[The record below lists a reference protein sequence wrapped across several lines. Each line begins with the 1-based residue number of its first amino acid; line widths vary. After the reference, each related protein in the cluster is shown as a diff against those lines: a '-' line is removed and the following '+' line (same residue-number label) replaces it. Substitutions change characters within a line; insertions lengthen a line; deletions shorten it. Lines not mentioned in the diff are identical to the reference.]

1 MRFLARAKKTTTRLS
16 FASASYWIAICLA
29 LVLCAPA
36 LSACDARDG
45 GEEGS
50 ASSAAG
56 GVPPA
61 AELDSSAAVDFEYTN
76 NVEHRDV
83 TLANRSRDSFDE
95 AAYEAA
101 LQEFRGAID
110 GDDESALLNAYEGLE
125 GVFAD
130 LSSDCAL
137 AGFDS
142 ACAGFDENAASAYA
156 AKQAAYDGH
165 YQECAQAF
173 MDALES
179 KHGEAFRAHIG
190 EGFSSVLDNS
200 STMSSESAALRA
212 TRDNLASKY
221 STLVSQDASD
231 AELKRLYVEL
241 VNANNAWARSL
252 GYENYVECVFATEYG
267 RDYTM
272 AEIEAAQD
280 EVAREFVPVYQGY
293 VSSVMGD
300 DIDGAFDALDESE
313 ETLMANARLCVACV
327 SPALTESFDHL
338 VRNGLYDI
346 SASEVKVRNGYTAEM
361 PSFNDG
367 CIFVNSNSEVA
378 DCATI
383 VHEFGHFNH
392 MYRVHAN
399 AFMPNT
405 VVDVQEIMSQGL
417 ELLCYDH
424 YDVLCPG
431 YGDALREYVLF
442 DKLVAVREGFAINEA
457 EMRIYREPD
466 LTVDKVD
473 AIWAEVYEK
482 YSWPADENEW
492 LSTSHLFTSPF
503 YYAAYGTSALASLD
517 LFAESRSDYAA
528 AVGTYLRLS
537 ELAPETAYCQALKA
551 VDLPNYL
558 EKGQVTAFS
567 IRLANALGV

>member
-1 MRFLARAKKTTTRLS
+1 MYSSIPKGKTAAWFRSAPKRFW
-16 FASASYWIAICLA
+16 FAGVLILA
-29 LVLCAPA
+29 LCVPVVSACSAGGNGEGEAGGTATGKGSSAPVEFEYGNEVEHWNVA
-36 LSACDARDG
+36 LSD
-45 GEEGS
+45 
-50 ASSAAG
+50 
-56 GVPPA
+56 
-61 AELDSSAAVDFEYTN
+61 
-76 NVEHRDV
+76 
-83 TLANRSRDSFDE
+83 RSRDSFDE
-95 AAYEAA
+95 AAYNAA
-101 LQEFRGAID
+101 FQEFRAAIE
-110 GDDESALLNAYEGLE
+110 GDDALALLGAYDELGRL
-125 GVFAD
+125 FAD
-130 LSSDCAL
+130 LSSDRAL
-137 AGFDS
+137 ANFDQ
-142 ACAGFDENAASAYA
+142 ACASSDEAAVSAYA
-156 AKQAAYDGH
+156 AKQAAYDSH
-165 YQECAQAF
+165 YQECAHAF
-173 MDALES
+173 KDALES

-190 EGFSSVLDNS
+190 EGFSSVLENS
-200 STMSSESAALRA
+200 SAASSESAVLRA
-212 TRDNLASKY
+212 KRDDLAGQY
-221 STLVSQDASD
+221 SALVAQDASD

-252 GYENYVECVFATEYG
+252 GYENYVEYVFATEYG

-280 EVAREFVPVYQGY
+280 EVASEFVPVYQSY
-293 VSSVMGD
+293 VANVMGD

-313 ETLMANARLCVACV
+313 GSLMANARACVACV
-327 SPALTESFDHL
+327 SPALGESFDHL
-338 VRNGLYDI
+338 VDNGLYDI
-346 SASEVKVRNGYTAEM
+346 SASEAKIRNSYTAEM
-361 PSFNDG
+361 AAYNDG
-367 CIFVNSNSEVA
+367 CIFVNPDSEVA
-378 DCATI
+378 DCAAI

-392 MYRVHAN
+392 MYRVRSN

-424 YDVLCPG
+424 FDVLCPG

-537 ELAPETAYCQALKA
+537 ELAPETTYCQALEA
-551 VDLPNYL
+551 VGLPNYL

>member
-457 EMRIYREPD
+457 ETRIYCEPD

-503 YYAAYGTSALASLD
+503 YYAAYGTSALAALD
-517 LFAESRSDYAA
+517 LFAESRNDYAA
-528 AVGTYLRLS
+528 AVDAYLRLS
-537 ELAPETAYCQALKA
+537 EVTPETTYCQALREA
-551 VDLPNYL
+551 GLPNYL

>member
-1 MRFLARAKKTTTRLS
+1 MYSAILEGKAATWFRAARMRS
-16 FASASYWIAICLA
+16 WFAAVLILA
-29 LVLCAPA
+29 LCALA
-36 LSACDARDG
+36 LSACGSGGNGG
-45 GEEGS
+45 GEAGCNATGEGS
-50 ASSAAG
+50 SAP
-56 GVPPA
+56 V
-61 AELDSSAAVDFEYTN
+61 EFEYEN
-76 NVEHRDV
+76 KVEHWDV
-83 TLANRSRDSFDE
+83 ALPDRSRDSFDE
-95 AAYEAA
+95 VAYDAA
-101 LQEFRGAID
+101 LQEFRAAMD
-110 GDDESALLNAYEGLE
+110 GNDASVLLDAYDKLE
-125 GVFAD
+125 RLFAD
-130 LSSDCAL
+130 LSSDRAL
-137 AGFDS
+137 ADFDR
-142 ACAGFDENAASAYA
+142 ACAGFDEAAASAYV
-156 AKQAAYDGH
+156 AKQAAYDSH

-179 KHGEAFRAHIG
+179 KHGEAFGAHVG

-200 STMSSESAALRA
+200 SMMSSESAALRA
-212 TRDNLASKY
+212 KCDNLASQY
-221 STLVSQDASD
+221 SALVSRDASD

-252 GYENYVECVFATEYG
+252 GYENYVEYVFATEYG

-280 EVAREFVPVYQGY
+280 EVAREFVPVYQNY
-293 VSSVMGD
+293 VANVMDD

-313 ETLMANARLCVACV
+313 ETLMTNARACVARV
-327 SPALTESFDHL
+327 SPALGESFDHL
-338 VRNGLYDI
+338 VDNGLYDI
-346 SASEVKVRNGYTAEM
+346 SASEAKVRNSYTVEM
-361 PSFNDG
+361 AAYNDG
-367 CIFVNSNSEVA
+367 CVFVNPNTEVA
-378 DCATI
+378 DCAAI

-392 MYRVHAN
+392 MYRVRAN
-399 AFMPNT
+399 SFMPNT

-457 EMRIYREPD
+457 ETRVYCEPD

-473 AIWAEVYEK
+473 AIWTEVYEK
-482 YSWPADENEW
+482 YSWSADENEW

-503 YYAAYGTSALASLD
+503 YYAAYGTSALAALD

-537 ELAPETAYCQALKA
+537 ELAPETTYCQALREA
-551 VDLPNYL
+551 CLPNYL
-558 EKGQVTAFS
+558 ENGQVTAFS